1 MPRHEER
8 EPLQEAPPGAEAAAA
23 LDTRDLPAPRLARLI
38 LTVVLLGQLSVMV
51 TNLQGAQPD
60 PPRLVVSLGCLGL
73 VFLIQL
79 RHSSPRAR
87 HAPAWQR
94 ATTLAAQALLTYVPI
109 VAFQHRWAAMAG
121 FLAGS
126 LLLLLPA
133 RWAWPAY
140 GVVGVSVLIPP
151 TLDGLSVREM
161 VSLGQSTLLTGLV
174 VYGLTRMAELI
185 LVLHRTRG
193 RLAGLAVTQERLRFA
208 RDLHDLLGYSLS
220 AITIKSELVLRLI
233 PVRPGRALD
242 EVAEVLTIAR
252 QSLADM
258 RAVSHG
264 MRRMSLEQEL
274 GAAESLLRAAGIR
287 VRAEHRTGATEP
299 AVDAV
304 LAAVLREAVTNVLRH
319 SRADSCVIEAAEEA
333 GWVRLSVENDG
344 VHSSYRDLSPD
355 GGSGLDNL
363 RDRVGAL
370 GGRLT
375 TVHGPGPT
383 FRLTARAPAT
393 APTPA
398 PAPAPAATTG
408 PARPTAP
415 ASYAPQGAP
424 RRGERG
430 RGPREELPS

>member
-8 EPLQEAPPGAEAAAA
+8 EPLQEAPGAEAAA
-23 LDTRDLPAPRLARLI
+23 LDTRYLPAPRLARLI

-60 PPRLVVSLGCLGL
+60 PPRLAVSLGCLGL

-87 HAPAWQR
+87 RAPPWQR
-94 ATTLAAQALLTYVPI
+94 AVTLTAQALLTYVPI
-109 VAFQHRWAAMAG
+109 VSFQHRWAGMAG

-140 GVVGVSVLIPP
+140 GAVGLSVLIPP
-151 TLDGLSVREM
+151 ALDGLAVRET

-174 VYGLTRMAELI
+174 VYGLSRMTELI

-220 AITIKSELVLRLI
+220 AITIKSELVHRLI
-233 PVRPGRALD
+233 PTRPRRALD
-242 EVAEVLTIAR
+242 EVGEVLAIAR

-274 GAAESLLRAAGIR
+274 GAADSLLRAAGIR
-287 VRAEHRTGATEP
+287 VRIDQRLGVTDP

-319 SRADSCVIEAAEEA
+319 SRADTCTIEAAEEA

-344 VHSSYRDLSPD
+344 VHSSYRDFSPD

-363 RDRVGAL
+363 RDRLGPL

-375 TVHGPGPT
+375 TVNGPGPT
-383 FRLTARAPAT
+383 FRLTARALA
-393 APTPA
+393 ASPTPA
-398 PAPAPAATTG
+398 HPPSEAPP
-408 PARPTAP
+408 RP
-415 ASYAPQGAP
+415 SEH
-424 RRGERG
+424 R